1 MKNKISRILC
11 TALCCAP
18 LLATAQTSEKITSP
32 QRLYQEGQSLFQQKA
47 YAAAIPPLQ
56 AFVRQVDAEGKP
68 LPAEGERMEA
78 EYMLVCAAYEL
89 KDTKSIDK
97 LRAYLDEYPDTPYAN
112 RIYALMASVY
122 FFEGNYD
129 AAMAMF
135 NASRLD
141 LLGNEERDDMT
152 YRLAT
157 CYLKTGN
164 VKEAAIWFETLR
176 STSKKYVADCTY
188 YLSYIR
194 YTQQR
199 YDDALTGLSPA

>member
-97 LRAYLDEYPDTPYAN
+97 LRAYLDEYQIGRAH
-112 RIYALMASVY
+112 V
-122 FFEGNYD
+122 
-129 AAMAMF
+129 
-135 NASRLD
+135 
-141 LLGNEERDDMT
+141 
-152 YRLAT
+152 
-157 CYLKTGN
+157 
-164 VKEAAIWFETLR
+164 
-176 STSKKYVADCTY
+176 
-188 YLSYIR
+188 
-194 YTQQR
+194 
-199 YDDALTGLSPA
+199 